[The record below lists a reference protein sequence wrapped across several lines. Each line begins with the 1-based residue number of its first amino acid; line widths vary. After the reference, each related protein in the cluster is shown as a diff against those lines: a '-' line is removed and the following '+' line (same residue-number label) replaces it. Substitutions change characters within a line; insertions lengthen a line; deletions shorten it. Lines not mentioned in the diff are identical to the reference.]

1 MSRTRVSL
9 MLMVLASALLAACE
23 NEGPMEK
30 AGEKIDEAV
39 EKAGEQVEEAADKVK
54 DATN

>member
-1 MSRTRVSL
+1 MNKPVH
-9 MLMVLASALLAACE
+9 VVALFAAILFALGGCE

-39 EKAGEQVEEAADKVK
+39 EEAGEAVEEAADKVR
-54 DATN
+54 DATD